1 MAEIPPGSLWANG
14 LKLEEQKVEE
24 KSRLGPEK
32 VARFTYFINFWVNII
47 LKSVKVYLF
56 RCFDWIFKKPG
67 NMSIIWETRR
77 SGYFR
82 KIIYTGYFFDTTKT
96 FK

>member
-32 VARFTYFINFWVNII
+32 VARLRVFAVK
-47 LKSVKVYLF
+47 LGSVHFGL
-56 RCFDWIFKKPG
+56 
-67 NMSIIWETRR
+67 
-77 SGYFR
+77 
-82 KIIYTGYFFDTTKT
+82 
-96 FK
+96 

>member
-32 VARFTYFINFWVNII
+32 SCQIESVCCEIGFGALRT
-47 LKSVKVYLF
+47 LK
-56 RCFDWIFKKPG
+56 
-67 NMSIIWETRR
+67 
-77 SGYFR
+77 
-82 KIIYTGYFFDTTKT
+82 
-96 FK
+96 